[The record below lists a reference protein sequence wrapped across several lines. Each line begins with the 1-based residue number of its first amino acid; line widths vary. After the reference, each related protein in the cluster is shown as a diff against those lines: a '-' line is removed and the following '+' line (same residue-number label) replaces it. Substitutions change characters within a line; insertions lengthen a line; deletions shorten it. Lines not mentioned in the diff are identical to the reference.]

1 MTPTEDSVLAHRVPS
16 KDESGAWR
24 TLSAQGPRVLRT
36 ILSLDDFEAPARRY
50 IPRPIFGYIVSGAER
65 NASIAANRAAYDSL
79 AFVTQVL
86 VDTSQRTQKTTLFGR
101 TYDAPFGFSPMGGIS
116 LAAYQGDSVVARA
129 AAEANIPMILSGAA
143 LTPLEKVKQAGPTAW
158 FQAYLPG
165 DSAPIAALLDR
176 VERGG
181 YDTLVVTADV
191 SVAANLEIGVRSGFR
206 KPFRPMPRFVWDVL
220 TRPRWFFGMFLRT
233 LLLHGM
239 PHVENMTAP
248 RSPMIAWNAER
259 ERGRLDRLA
268 WTHLELI
275 RRQWK
280 GRSVVKGILDKQDA
294 RIARESGADGIILSN
309 HGGRQLDGAIAP
321 LRVLPAIAADAGD
334 MTVMIDSGIRRGT
347 DVLKALG
354 LGAKFVFIGRPI
366 LYAAAM
372 AGEAG
377 VRHAIRLMKTEIDR
391 DMALLGVT
399 SLAQMTAERLRDA
412 REFQFDGLPG
422 SLNDH
427 LRAAARTQR
436 DRASHAL
443 S

>member
-1 MTPTEDSVLAHRVPS
+1 M
-16 KDESGAWR
+16 
-24 TLSAQGPRVLRT
+24 
-36 ILSLDDFEAPARRY
+36 
-50 IPRPIFGYIVSGAER
+50 
-65 NASIAANRAAYDSL
+65 
-79 AFVTQVL
+79 
-86 VDTSQRTQKTTLFGR
+86 
-101 TYDAPFGFSPMGGIS
+101 
-116 LAAYQGDSVVARA
+116 
-129 AAEANIPMILSGAA
+129 
-143 LTPLEKVKQAGPTAW
+143 
-158 FQAYLPG
+158 
-165 DSAPIAALLDR
+165 
-176 VERGG
+176 
-181 YDTLVVTADV
+181 
-191 SVAANLEIGVRSGFR
+191 
-206 KPFRPMPRFVWDVL
+206 
-220 TRPRWFFGMFLRT
+220 
-233 LLLHGM
+233 
-239 PHVENMTAP
+239 
-248 RSPMIAWNAER
+248 
-259 ERGRLDRLA
+259 
-268 WTHLELI
+268 
-275 RRQWK
+275 
-280 GRSVVKGILDKQDA
+280 KGILDKQDA

-366 LYAAAM
+366 LYTAAM

>member
-1 MTPTEDSVLAHRVPS
+1 MTPTENPVLSQRVPPQE
-16 KDESGAWR
+16 ESGTWR
-24 TLSAQGPRVLRT
+24 TLFARGPRVLRT
-36 ILSLDDFEAPARRY
+36 ILSLDDFEAPAQRY
-50 IPRPIFGYIVSGAER
+50 IPRPIFGYVMSGAER
-65 NASIAANRAAYDSL
+65 NASIAANRAAYESL
-79 AFVTQVL
+79 AFMTQVL
-86 VDTSQRTQKTTLFGR
+86 IDTSQRTQKTTLFGR
-101 TYDAPFGFSPMGGIS
+101 TYDAPFGFSPMGGLS
-116 LAAYQGDSVVARA
+116 LAAYQGDLVVARA

-143 LTPLEKVKQAGPTAW
+143 LTPLEKVKRAGQTAW

-165 DSAPIAALLDR
+165 EPAPIASLLDR

-181 YDTLVVTADV
+181 YETLVVTADV
-191 SVAANLEIGVRSGFR
+191 SVAANLEFGVRSGFR
-206 KPFRPMPRFVWDVL
+206 KPFRPTPRFAWDIL
-220 TRPRWFFGMFLRT
+220 TRPRWLFGMFLRT

-248 RSPMIAWNAER
+248 RSPMIAWNADR

-275 RRQWK
+275 RRGWK
-280 GRSVVKGILDKQDA
+280 GRLVVKGILNKQDA
-294 RIARESGADGIILSN
+294 RIARETGADGVILSN

-321 LRVLPAIAADAGD
+321 LRVLPAIAAEAGN

-366 LYAAAM
+366 LYAAAI

-377 VRHAIRLMKTEIDR
+377 VRHAIRLMKTEIQR
-391 DMALLGVT
+391 DMALIGIT

-412 REFQFDGLPG
+412 REFEFEGLPG

-427 LRAAARTQR
+427 LRATARTQH
-436 DRASHAL
+436 DRS
-443 S
+443 

>member
-1 MTPTEDSVLAHRVPS
+1 MRFAGSHL
-16 KDESGAWR
+16 
-24 TLSAQGPRVLRT
+24 
-36 ILSLDDFEAPARRY
+36 
-50 IPRPIFGYIVSGAER
+50 
-65 NASIAANRAAYDSL
+65 
-79 AFVTQVL
+79 
-86 VDTSQRTQKTTLFGR
+86 
-101 TYDAPFGFSPMGGIS
+101 
-116 LAAYQGDSVVARA
+116 RA
-129 AAEANIPMILSGAA
+129 AAAALVALALCAALAQAQSDIRRETVAVSYPLEQTVSLKFRGTTRLPRLSGSAKVKRTGRRNTRVEMNIDNLPRA
-143 LTPLEKVKQAGPTAW
+143 FELGSIYTTYVLWAISPEGRADNLGELKRSGGMFVDTKIDVTTPLETFA
-158 FQAYLPG
+158 
-165 DSAPIAALLDR
+165 
-176 VERGG
+176 
-181 YDTLVVTADV
+181 LVVTADV
-191 SVAANLEIGVRSGFR
+191 SVAANLEIGMRSGFR
-206 KPFRPMPRFVWDVL
+206 KPFRPTPRFAWDVL

-233 LLLHGM
+233 LLRHGM

-275 RRQWK
+275 RRRWK
-280 GRSVVKGILDKQDA
+280 GRLVVKGILNKQDA
-294 RIARESGADGIILSN
+294 RVARESGADGIILSN

-354 LGAKFVFIGRPI
+354 LGAQFVFIGRPI
-366 LYAAAM
+366 LYAASI

-391 DMALLGVT
+391 DMALIGIT

-412 REFQFDGLPG
+412 REFEFEGLPG

-427 LRAAARTQR
+427 LHAAARTQR
-436 DRASHAL
+436 ERR
-443 S
+443 